1 MIANKGIREDVRG
14 SDDDLILRPNTNV
27 GRTGGTALGKLTS
40 SVSKIRHS
48 KLKQRPSVGDSPR

>member
-1 MIANKGIREDVRG
+1 MRG
-14 SDDDLILRPNTNV
+14 SDDDGLILSPNTNV

-48 KLKQRPSVGDSPR
+48 KLVHRPSLGDSPR